1 MSVNGA
7 SLSELGIRFGLPM
20 GWEQGDRD
28 PWPNW
33 RSFYQWLKDSLK
45 PESELAIFLITAQS
59 RGSKHLAYLCY
70 LTCSQVDFPSLT
82 PKQLQ
87 SMVWLGV
94 MVEDGLRGLGVP
106 TNAYDGDLINY
117 EEDLHPNYI
126 RYLLQQTLPFKC
138 LWEETEVAFMKRSAV
153 REQVRRGYDFALENY
168 IVSES
173 PRLQK
178 RLQEIAPSNSLPD
191 KDAAFEMII
200 AGVGSN
206 RRKRGKAEVTAQDQ
220 YCIYNFLQKLAVRG
234 YDEGPPS
241 SPGVSVA
248 RRQVSQLQEAAHAGR
263 LPHYLSKVVK
273 HDRIDEKRKADRLRV
288 HEVGEDRLDDP
299 SHLQWIEEGSLGAG
313 TDFGETYR
321 LDGLELPLDKLT
333 PGEVQILQEVAEAHS
348 QGYSRSS
355 KQGKSLKDYW
365 GQDYP
370 RKRKMLLRAKTK
382 LGSVEK

>member
-20 GWEQGDRD
+20 GWGQGNRD
-28 PWPNW
+28 PWLNW
-33 RSFYQWLKDSLK
+33 RSFYQWLKDSWK
-45 PESELAIFLITAQS
+45 PEGEREIFLITAQS

-94 MVEDGLRGLGVP
+94 MVEDGLRRMGVP

-138 LWEETEVAFMKRSAV
+138 LWEETEVAFMKRLAV
-153 REQVRRGYDFALENY
+153 DEQVRRGYDFAFEKY

-173 PRLQK
+173 PRLQN

-191 KDAAFEMII
+191 KDAAFEKLI
-200 AGVGSN
+200 ARVRSKL
-206 RRKRGKAEVTAQDQ
+206 RRRDEAEDTAQDQ
-220 YCIYNFLQKLAVRG
+220 YSIYNFLQKLVVRG
-234 YDEGPPS
+234 YDEEPPS
-241 SPGVSVA
+241 SPGVSEA
-248 RRQVSQLQEAAHAGR
+248 RRQVSLLQEAAHAGK
-263 LPHYLSKVVK
+263 LSDYLSTVAW
-273 HDRIDEKRKADRLRV
+273 HDWIDGIRKGARQDD
-288 HEVGEDRLDDP
+288 HEGLENQYENL
-299 SHLQWIEEGSLGAG
+299 LYYQWIEQGYPAPESEDRGQV
-313 TDFGETYR
+313 R
-321 LDGLELPLDKLT
+321 LEDLNLPLDKLT
-333 PGEVQILQEVAEAHS
+333 RGEEYILQEVREAHL

-370 RKRKMLLRAKTK
+370 RKIKALERAKGK
-382 LGSVEK
+382 LRLK